1 MFRSQQIARLLLE
14 KEELDDCL
22 LSDDHSEW
30 YCIDRNAVT
39 SYMQKKFHQF
49 SMDDGV
55 WYTFLTSFLSMVLTK
70 TSINGVL
77 GRGGMHLFSL
87 SQLQEFLD
95 VSAEWVSHDKELLDL
110 GAGDGQ
116 ITTIM
121 AQLYRT
127 VSVTEASKIMEWR
140 LKQRG
145 FKVVPMNMW
154 YQYGTYHLV
163 SALNLLDRH
172 YNPSLLLAQL
182 YSVTLRSESLLLL
195 TVVLPL
201 HQYVEFHPTSRANRP
216 DVKIA
221 IKGETFEEQ
230 AGSLVADILE
240 PAGFELLKW
249 GKLPY
254 LSEGDFR
261 RPFYHLDDA
270 VFLLKPRKISSARN
284 GSSDIFTEN
293 SVLNRDF
300 TSFQNWNL
308 CSIFCLK
315 VVVLC
320 CLHETVSRV
329 GYRVRIVL
337 LSQMS
342 MTDSDTESFHS
353 AVDSLSDRDDAS
365 TTGAINQKNE
375 EVGEGKRVDAA
386 RDNKYEFGGS
396 NETQN
401 KYSDNKSRVTE
412 ANRKKQMFRN
422 LTTFDKPSKCRGVQE
437 FRIDSHKMSRIGS
450 KGSEWGLVSEIMNN
464 VDDHNITGKTD
475 RSEEKI
481 TGGHDGWDD
490 WELDYSGKD
499 GNDGGILDENCEP
512 SWMRTSDVE
521 NGVITNSKS
530 KAEIKT
536 KEVTNKSF
544 WDWAEFGD
552 VVAAVGEGLTNI
564 SSAVESGLGL
574 PAPAELVRN
583 QSVERSTNNSAVIT
597 KEREEVTNSGIKSY
611 GKLFAG
617 FGANVVTGSLD
628 VLEALGKKTFEKLTV
643 PEQGSEK
650 RRFIFEPKRG
660 QNLSEVL
667 RELRENRAEEAALE
681 TSYISKREL
690 TFIDSFEKFSGMLHL
705 EGLEMLS
712 KNHLR
717 KIPPQRR
724 SEVNGIFAD
733 DLANTLEEY
742 QENQQEDFVEDFKE
756 ILLSIPLPY
765 NDSGLIDSY
774 RRCKERLERSD
785 SSDQIFELFL
795 ECLADFTAE
804 SVQSVHKLG
813 QLLLITNTTVK
824 QEPFSEFHSLIGRQ
838 ISFFSNQF
846 AQHISAVDTP
856 SEEIEELVTA
866 VFLAAGDSFSYVQQS
881 FRLLRPLLIL

>member
-1 MFRSQQIARLLLE
+1 
-14 KEELDDCL
+14 
-22 LSDDHSEW
+22 
-30 YCIDRNAVT
+30 
-39 SYMQKKFHQF
+39 
-49 SMDDGV
+49 
-55 WYTFLTSFLSMVLTK
+55 
-70 TSINGVL
+70 
-77 GRGGMHLFSL
+77 
-87 SQLQEFLD
+87 
-95 VSAEWVSHDKELLDL
+95 
-110 GAGDGQ
+110 
-116 ITTIM
+116 
-121 AQLYRT
+121 
-127 VSVTEASKIMEWR
+127 
-140 LKQRG
+140 
-145 FKVVPMNMW
+145 
-154 YQYGTYHLV
+154 
-163 SALNLLDRH
+163 
-172 YNPSLLLAQL
+172 
-182 YSVTLRSESLLLL
+182 
-195 TVVLPL
+195 
-201 HQYVEFHPTSRANRP
+201 
-216 DVKIA
+216 
-221 IKGETFEEQ
+221 
-230 AGSLVADILE
+230 
-240 PAGFELLKW
+240 
-249 GKLPY
+249 
-254 LSEGDFR
+254 
-261 RPFYHLDDA
+261 
-270 VFLLKPRKISSARN
+270 
-284 GSSDIFTEN
+284 
-293 SVLNRDF
+293 
-300 TSFQNWNL
+300 
-308 CSIFCLK
+308 
-315 VVVLC
+315 
-320 CLHETVSRV
+320 
-329 GYRVRIVL
+329 
-337 LSQMS
+337 

-422 LTTFDKPSKCRGVQE
+422 LPTFNKPSKCRRVQE

-450 KGSEWGLVSEIMNN
+450 KGSEWGHVSEIMNN
-464 VDDHNITGKTD
+464 VDDDNITGKTD

-481 TGGHDGWDD
+481 TDGHDGWDD

-499 GNDGGILDENCEP
+499 GNDGGILDKNCEP
-512 SWMRTSDVE
+512 SRMRTSDVE
-521 NGVITNSKS
+521 NGVIANSKS
-530 KAEIKT
+530 KAGIKT
-536 KEVTNKSF
+536 KEVIKGNKSF

-574 PAPAELVRN
+574 PALEELVRN

-650 RRFIFEPKRG
+650 RRFIFEPERG

-742 QENQQEDFVEDFKE
+742 QENQQENFVEDFKE
-756 ILLSIPLPY
+756 ILLSIALPY
-765 NDSGLIDSY
+765 NVRLDSGLIDSY

-813 QLLLITNTTVK
+813 QLLLITTTTVK